1 MIGFAQ
7 QRGEGE
13 ETTNPEGRALR
24 EGHNNY
30 MFLPER
36 LTQARSA
43 AGLTK
48 LDLARSARVSQNYIV
63 NLEKGDVRNPR
74 LDYLQKIATALQVP
88 LSTFL
93 DLPPTSQQESEN
105 DPAMRQL
112 IMDIT
117 QLGTVVDN
125 VPAVLHMFAGLRA
138 DRIVTIVDLI
148 QVEYRRQNMEPAS
161 GKVKGILPVRLFQI
175 DIPDPQ
181 GAIVIGEAPSQ
192 ENEQPPAA
200 GSAAG

>member
-1 MIGFAQ
+1 
-7 QRGEGE
+7 
-13 ETTNPEGRALR
+13 
-24 EGHNNY
+24 

-36 LTQARSA
+36 LTKARSA

-74 LDYLQKIATALQVP
+74 LDYLQKIATALAVP

-93 DLPPTSQQESEN
+93 DLPPTSQPESES
-105 DPAMRQL
+105 DPAVRQM
-112 IMDIT
+112 IEDIT

-125 VPAVLHMFAGLRA
+125 VPVILHMLAELRA

-148 QVEYRRQNMEPAS
+148 QVEHRRQTMEPTS

-192 ENEQPPAA
+192 DNEQPPAA
-200 GSAAG
+200 EPAAG